1 VRAGSRLALWGTL
14 VGILSALAYSGRAAG
29 GKPPKD
35 VLYQYGTAVSSL
47 VGYAV
52 ILVAVLA
59 IAGGKRELLALRPPR
74 SWRKALVLGL
84 VLLVAVLVA
93 GSLLDRF
100 LHAGREQGLTPTG
113 WDPSRAL
120 QYAAN
125 FAVVAGVAPFVE
137 ELTFRGVGYTLLRA
151 RFGVEPAIVGSAL
164 CFGLAHGLVEAL
176 PLLVAFGI
184 GLAWLRERQDSAFF
198 PSMREYAVH
207 YGLRPKHLERAAPDA
222 IVMHPGP
229 INRGIEIAS
238 EIADG
243 SSSLILDQVT
253 NGVAV
258 RMAVLYLLAGGS
270 RAEVDV
276 DKMGSTKEQA
286 GKRKD
291 NRG

>member
-1 VRAGSRLALWGTL
+1 MRAGTRLALWGTL
-14 VGILSALAYSGRAAG
+14 VGILSTLAYSERAAG

-47 VGYAV
+47 VGYAL

-59 IAGGKRELLALRPPR
+59 IAGGKRELLALRAPR

-137 ELTFRGVGYTLLRA
+137 ELTFRGLGYSLLS
-151 RFGVEPAIVGSAL
+151 RFGAVPAIVAVGLS
-164 CFGLAHGLVEAL
+164 FGLVHGLLAAL
-176 PLLVAFGI
+176 PILTIFGAA
-184 GLAWLRERQDSAFF
+184 LAWLRSRTDSVYPGMVVHATFN
-198 PSMREYAVH
+198 AVA
-207 YGLRPKHLERAAPDA
+207 LVAA
-222 IVMHPGP
+222 
-229 INRGIEIAS
+229 
-238 EIADG
+238 
-243 SSSLILDQVT
+243 VT
-253 NGVAV
+253 
-258 RMAVLYLLAGGS
+258 
-270 RAEVDV
+270 
-276 DKMGSTKEQA
+276 T
-286 GKRKD
+286 
-291 NRG
+291 